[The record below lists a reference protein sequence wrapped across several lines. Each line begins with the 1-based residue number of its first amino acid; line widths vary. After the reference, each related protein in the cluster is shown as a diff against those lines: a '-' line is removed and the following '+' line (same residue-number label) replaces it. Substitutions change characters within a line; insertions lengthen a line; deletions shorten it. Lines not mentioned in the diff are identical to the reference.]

1 MSWKE
6 EEEEEEEELCCCT
19 QPSAVDCCGMSIA
32 TLEEKAAGSLFVAKD
47 KVMTDKLTVV

>member
-6 EEEEEEEELCCCT
+6 EEEEEEEESCCCT
-19 QPSAVDCCGMSIA
+19 QPSTVECCGMSTD
-32 TLEEKAAGSLFVAKD
+32 TLEEKAAGSILAA